1 MSKRKQGCAEDAQ
14 IRVRT
19 EEIQEMHTLRLSRET
34 KKTCVI
40 LILAA
45 LLLVA
50 VGSCAGVMVFGRDVA
65 AIEAEE
71 AERETIRQS
80 AVKTAP
86 LTQRSKETG
95 ERELPKEL
103 LAVEEAYTPAAE
115 QEPPVRTVDVNGQ
128 EMELVTA
135 TESVG
140 MTSLGA
146 FRVTHY
152 CPCVQCC
159 GKSDGITKSGR
170 PVVPYYS
177 IAVDP
182 SVIPLGTVV
191 YLDYGD
197 GVLHEARADDTG
209 GAINGN
215 VIDLCVG
222 DHQTAIQYGVRQAII
237 YRRANNETDT

>member
-1 MSKRKQGCAEDAQ
+1 
-14 IRVRT
+14 
-19 EEIQEMHTLRLSRET
+19 MHNLRIPSET

-50 VGSCAGVMVFGRDVA
+50 VGSCAGVMVFGRDVDAIKA
-65 AIEAEE
+65 AE
-71 AERETIRQS
+71 AERETITQS
-80 AVKTAP
+80 AVQTAT

-115 QEPPVRTVDVNGQ
+115 QEPTVRTVTVNGQ
-128 EMELVTA
+128 EMELVPA

-140 MTSLGA
+140 MVALGT

-159 GKSDGITKSGR
+159 GKSDGITASGR
-170 PVVPYYS
+170 EVIPYYS

-215 VIDLCVG
+215 VIDICVA
-222 DHQTAIQYGVRQAII
+222 TYEEAVRMGVRSATV
-237 YRRANNETDT
+237 YRWRSAEYDA